1 MQCEPLAII
10 DSQLEVN
17 RKKNLD
23 EILGGKVKKYT
34 RTSGHTHTHTPNR
47 LKGSLVMHPYTRPFM

>member
-23 EILGGKVKKYT
+23 EILGGK
-34 RTSGHTHTHTPNR
+34 S
-47 LKGSLVMHPYTRPFM
+47 

>member
-1 MQCEPLAII
+1 MRIIIEIRGNSWGACPMQCEPLAII

-23 EILGGKVKKYT
+23 EILGGK
-34 RTSGHTHTHTPNR
+34 S
-47 LKGSLVMHPYTRPFM
+47 

>member
-23 EILGGKVKKYT
+23 EILVEK
-34 RTSGHTHTHTPNR
+34 S
-47 LKGSLVMHPYTRPFM
+47 